1 MWQIK
6 VMAHVFLQRY
16 GRDDDYMSWKRT
28 DLGLCEGETSVDL
41 SMNEGNVGRRLIDW
55 CLNV

>member
-6 VMAHVFLQRY
+6 VMAHMVLQRY

-28 DLGLCEGETSVDL
+28 ELGLCEGETSVDL
-41 SMNEGNVGRRLIDW
+41 SMNEGTVDRRLIDW
-55 CLNV
+55 CLSV